1 MNSISARSHYWK
13 YWLDQEQLSAF
24 PSLSATTPV
33 LQGQGEHVSY
43 LILSHYQ
50 CMVTGNPSS
59 VYSSGGTL
67 APRERHG
74 DKVLWWHGVDVG
86 IGQLSRHKLSSHVP
100 ILAVVGKMWSPS
112 GPITAQLRVPALWL
126 AAGAGRRAAAAINT
140 GAAPRE
146 PQSPP
151 GSGGGNTVHNVNIPT
166 YTRPPPVQY
175 QYSITKTQGW
185 VQSSQHYASLVE
197 DASH

>member
-1 MNSISARSHYWK
+1 MDLLIILYFLVPVNSISARLHYWK

-24 PSLSATTPV
+24 PSLSATTPCCR
-33 LQGQGEHVSY
+33 GQGEHVSY

-59 VYSSGGTL
+59 VYSSEGL
-67 APRERHG
+67 AACIDRERHG
-74 DKVLWWHGVDVG
+74 DKVPW
-86 IGQLSRHKLSSHVP
+86 IGHLSWHKLSSHVP

-146 PQSPP
+146 AQSPP
-151 GSGGGNTVHNVNIPT
+151 GSGGGNTELYIM
-166 YTRPPPVQY
+166 
-175 QYSITKTQGW
+175 
-185 VQSSQHYASLVE
+185 
-197 DASH
+197 